1 MVAILGGQPRPSRP
15 RNAAAPPARIHR
27 QLHLDA
33 RRRGW
38 ALRGGGSGRGG
49 AGARGGDRDGDAAA
63 HPSPRRPYR
72 RRRGTA
78 AALARHAGVRAGGRS
93 HRPALHPRRR
103 RRCRRGRALA
113 LRCDRSA
120 GTHPQPRRLHR
131 PWRPVLRRHPV
142 QPRLRPPVRGQPGAD
157 ARLARPAGGAAGG
170 DAGVLRARIHPGQRR
185 LRGRGRTRQ
194 PGPAPAHRGGHRDTR
209 SWNAHPAKHPRRGT
223 RHQPVPA
230 GGRARGAGRGRGAAR
245 PRAGRP
251 GRDVRRT
258 AALERRVPRMR
269 RAHACLLLALLP
281 FAAAAQAPQVAA
293 TAPVDT
299 AGAAETA
306 EAAMPPDAT
315 PALVPTT
322 RSGREIYRRFRE
334 GLADPVCEPGSSS
347 PRWRKHFAAA
357 PVRLADADDDVL
369 ALFGYVVDAQR
380 EPSLPTEYALIP
392 FVESGYK
399 PAARSRQGPAGMRQM
414 IRLTARAHHV
424 PMHRG
429 YDGRLSPVESTRA
442 AVRYLKTLHGMF
454 AGDWRLAVMA
464 YNAGEYRVFGALR
477 RAGQVARDADPEKL
491 TSLSGITRAYVRKLH
506 ALSCLFDRADDG
518 GDWLQSLDRQVPLLE
533 PVELPAEV

>member
-1 MVAILGGQPRPSRP
+1 
-15 RNAAAPPARIHR
+15 
-27 QLHLDA
+27 
-33 RRRGW
+33 
-38 ALRGGGSGRGG
+38 
-49 AGARGGDRDGDAAA
+49 
-63 HPSPRRPYR
+63 
-72 RRRGTA
+72 
-78 AALARHAGVRAGGRS
+78 
-93 HRPALHPRRR
+93 
-103 RRCRRGRALA
+103 
-113 LRCDRSA
+113 
-120 GTHPQPRRLHR
+120 
-131 PWRPVLRRHPV
+131 
-142 QPRLRPPVRGQPGAD
+142 
-157 ARLARPAGGAAGG
+157 
-170 DAGVLRARIHPGQRR
+170 
-185 LRGRGRTRQ
+185 
-194 PGPAPAHRGGHRDTR
+194 
-209 SWNAHPAKHPRRGT
+209 
-223 RHQPVPA
+223 
-230 GGRARGAGRGRGAAR
+230 
-245 PRAGRP
+245 
-251 GRDVRRT
+251 
-258 AALERRVPRMR
+258 MR
-269 RAHACLLLALLP
+269 RAHAGLLLALLP

-369 ALFGYVVDAQR
+369 ALFGYVVDALR
-380 EPSLPTEYALIP
+380 EASLPTEYALIP

-399 PAARSRQGPAGMRQM
+399 PAARSRQGPAGMWQM

-533 PVELPAEV
+533 PVELPAEVRDLRAWAQANGRDPARVQRLNPAFAGGRLARGERERRVLVPAMAPPLLAAEAATAPLHAPDPAAEASLEAPSAPVAAGPDGAAQAH